1 MGSLSLDV
9 LSCLLVAV
17 FLFPRCFLNFMLRRL
32 ASVVLVSFIF
42 PLCSLLELLLQQCL
56 LAPVLRRYCPLLRVV
71 RPTLVKAALVLVLI
85 VTTATGMVTPSL
97 TASRRSMHYGNLL
110 ICRLPW

>member
-1 MGSLSLDV
+1 M
-9 LSCLLVAV
+9 
-17 FLFPRCFLNFMLRRL
+17 
-32 ASVVLVSFIF
+32 VLVSFIF

-56 LAPVLRRYCPLLRVV
+56 LAPLLRRYCPLLRVV

-97 TASRRSMHYGNLL
+97 IALRRNVICVIGSAILL
-110 ICRLPW
+110 LGLVLLPRRCLLSP